1 MAALPRL
8 AAPSGSGC
16 PLLPFAVSSDKGHE
30 WDVHPK
36 EKAPVGERLAR
47 LALNSTYGMSHV
59 AQYGPSVSRVT
70 VSKGKMI
77 IEFDNADVLTTSD
90 GAPLRGL
97 QIAPPTGSFVNVQQQ
112 DIEIVGNRIIIDGAK
127 GCVRV
132 RYAWRP
138 YTDANLVNGA
148 GLPAST
154 FEAAVTDDDK

>member
-1 MAALPRL
+1 M
-8 AAPSGSGC
+8 
-16 PLLPFAVSSDKGHE
+16 
-30 WDVHPK
+30 
-36 EKAPVGERLAR
+36 GERLAR